1 MNCSPPPH
9 ANPWSAPGWQHGRLR
24 PDASLPVTAEQRLV
38 LKIGGSLLSRSDWPR
53 LLAALVAAVPPAPL
67 TLVIGGGAVVDGLR
81 RIDAA
86 APQPPAVMHAL
97 AIEAMRVTARL
108 VATALG
114 LPLSTSPT
122 GDRAA
127 VVLDAPAWL
136 GADPR
141 GRDLPPGWHVTSDSI
156 AATVAARMSAS
167 LLLAKTLPPPRRP
180 GPDSGDL
187 AALAA
192 AAWVDDHFPV
202 AAAGLSAI
210 EWAAPR

>member
-1 MNCSPPPH
+1 MSCSTPPR
-9 ANPWSAPGWQHGRLR
+9 ADLWSAPGWQHGRIR
-24 PDASLPVTAEQRLV
+24 PDAPPSVTAEQRLV
-38 LKIGGSLLSRSDWPR
+38 LKIGGSLLSRPDWPR
-53 LLAALVAAVPPAPL
+53 LLAALIAKAPPAPL
-67 TLVIGGGAVVDGLR
+67 TLVVGGGAVVDGLR

-97 AIEAMRVTARL
+97 AIEALRVTARL
-108 VATALG
+108 VTEALG
-114 LPLSTSPT
+114 LPLSTSPA

-156 AATVAARMSAS
+156 AATVAAGISAG
-167 LLLAKTLPPPRRP
+167 LVLAKTVPPPRSP
-180 GPDSGDL
+180 APDSGDL

-192 AAWVDDHFPV
+192 AAWIDDHFPV
-202 AAAGLSAI
+202 AAAGLSVI